1 MNAEIRIQRAALR
14 GRVEAAKRSAA
25 LATTT
30 LLVITGLACFGAS
43 PEAPDPALSD
53 PLLRAERIEELK
65 QSIDRD
71 HATLEDLI
79 TQPRTEDGV
88 PLHDNQEIR
97 VIAARLTEEQNAL
110 DRLEA
115 AAKVDRK

>member
-1 MNAEIRIQRAALR
+1 MNEEIRIQRAAPR
-14 GRVEAAKRSAA
+14 GRGEAAQRSAA
-25 LATTT
+25 LATTA
-30 LLVITGLACFGAS
+30 LLVITGLACVGAS

-53 PLLRAERIEELK
+53 PQLRAERIEELK

-97 VIAARLTEEQNAL
+97 AIAARLTQEQNAL

-115 AAKVDRK
+115 AAKADRK